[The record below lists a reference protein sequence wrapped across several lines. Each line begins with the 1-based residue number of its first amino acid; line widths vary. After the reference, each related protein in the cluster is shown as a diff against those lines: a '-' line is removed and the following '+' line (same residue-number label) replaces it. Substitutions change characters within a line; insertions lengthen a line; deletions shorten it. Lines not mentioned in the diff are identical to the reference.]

1 MLQRITQIIA
11 QISIDEGDIDIPTNV
26 DPDSGSID
34 TLLTLMFSVMGG
46 IALLVI
52 IIAGMQFVLSRGDAE
67 KAAKARRTI
76 IYAAVGL
83 VIAVMAFTIVSFV
96 VGSV

>member
-1 MLQRITQIIA
+1 MLQKITQFIA